1 MMMEIQIQTWD
12 RHIYVVGFNL
22 LSEWVSECLLFN
34 ANSAIFLLYH
44 HDVAVYYCHTI
55 LWLCIAAT
63 QYCGYVLLPPN
74 IVAMYYCHPILLL
87 CYCHTILWLCIA
99 ATQYCGYVFLPH
111 NIVAMYYCH
120 TILWLC
126 IAATQYCGYVH
137 VLLPHN
143 IVAMYYCHTIYC
155 YMYVLLPHNI
165 VAMFWCYIFTVLT
178 VYSFSYL
185 YRMSSGKWNQSS
197 GSNTM
202 SGMWIQNYVQET
214 NEKKYPLSAC
224 YYLT

>member
-99 ATQYCGYVFLPH
+99 ATQYCGYV
-111 NIVAMYYCH
+111 
-120 TILWLC
+120 
-126 IAATQYCGYVH
+126 
-137 VLLPHN
+137 LLPHN

>member
-120 TILWLC
+120 TI
-126 IAATQYCGYVH
+126 
-137 VLLPHN
+137 
-143 IVAMYYCHTIYC
+143 YC